1 MLNPFLKDTVERVG
15 RDPVRKLGWDD
26 RLIGTLRMAMRQ
38 GVEPRRYAFGAAAAL
53 SLFVS
58 LNTAPSEELRS
69 VLTNLWT
76 ESHPD
81 LREEQQV
88 IQRIQ
93 TAWEQVKR
101 WRKNQYSGLRELFQ

>member
-1 MLNPFLKDTVERVG
+1 
-15 RDPVRKLGWDD
+15 
-26 RLIGTLRMAMRQ
+26 
-38 GVEPRRYAFGAAAAL
+38 
-53 SLFVS
+53 
-58 LNTAPSEELRS
+58 
-69 VLTNLWT
+69 
-76 ESHPD
+76 